1 MYFSQLLENIR
12 KDNDIN
18 NLFMNIINPFSTY
31 LICDH
36 YIGSELKE
44 LNIKVPIFKN
54 DLLATN
60 NTDVIKDY
68 DILLVESIQFD
79 IFIETFLPRI
89 KKKIVLITGYW
100 QWPQIYKSEK
110 TDYVLNHPNILLW
123 ISQNP
128 IYQDHPKYMPFPYGI
143 CHCNL
148 IKYAE
153 QLLLENNK
161 TKMIEFLPIQ
171 NGTNPCRSKLPE
183 LEKMKPEEYYK
194 KMGEAQFLLSPIGDR
209 DDCYRHYECIGL
221 GTIPI
226 SNIGQGSCY
235 AMSPTTNLVDDHRS
249 SDKFGETYKP
259 IFNENMYYCDIDQM
273 VTILDT
279 GVIDCSYS
287 MPNRDL
293 ICFEYHRDMVFN
305 RIAELRSKYGH
316 YPSFSVD
323 SPLGLSMENRRFAPP
338 GGSAK
343 RPGSVRK
350 FKMCFM

>member
-1 MYFSQLLENIR
+1 MYFSKLIENIR

-60 NTDVIKDY
+60 NTNLIRDY

-110 TDYVLNHPNILLW
+110 TDFVLNHPNILLW

-148 IKYAE
+148 INYAE
-153 QLLLENNK
+153 QLLADNNK

-183 LEKMKPEEYYK
+183 LEKMEPEEFYK
-194 KMGEAQFLLSPIGDR
+194 KMGEAEFLLSPIGDR

-221 GTIPI
+221 GNIPI
-226 SNIGQGSCY
+226 SNVG
-235 AMSPTTNLVDDHRS
+235 D
-249 SDKFGETYKP
+249 TYKP
-259 IFNENMYYCDIDQM
+259 IFNENMYYCDIDQI
-273 VTILDT
+273 VTILNT
-279 GVIDCSYS
+279 GIIDCSYS

-323 SPLGLSMENRRFAPP
+323 SLRTTEGGSRLQASLADPLGLSMENRRFAPP

-343 RPGSVRK
+343 RP
-350 FKMCFM
+350 